1 MSKCCRLDEQLLS
14 GHVLKTKGKGGN
26 GEVSAVQCAVCR
38 RVCPLRCVHVC
49 VFVRVFTGCGRL
61 TALIFSGGC
70 SGGGGGCS
78 SSSVDAK
85 NKKNGM

>member
-1 MSKCCRLDEQLLS
+1 
-14 GHVLKTKGKGGN
+14 
-26 GEVSAVQCAVCR
+26 
-38 RVCPLRCVHVC
+38 